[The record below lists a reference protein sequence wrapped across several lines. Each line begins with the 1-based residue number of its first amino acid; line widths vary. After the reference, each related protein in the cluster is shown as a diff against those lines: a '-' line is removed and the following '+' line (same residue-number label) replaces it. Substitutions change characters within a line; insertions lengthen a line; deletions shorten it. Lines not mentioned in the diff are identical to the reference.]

1 MPDVYPQ
8 TSPHKPIIGWKEWVT
23 LPDLGIP
30 AVKAKI
36 DTGARTSALHAFTLE
51 PFRREGRQMVRFGV
65 HPLQRRRDVVRTC
78 EAVVLDYRQVKNS
91 GGQIEERYVIHT
103 CLGLGDLD
111 WSIDLT
117 LTNRS
122 GMRFRMLLGRT
133 AVRGRLVVD
142 PGKAYLYGR
151 LRAKAYGVARSSSKR
166 KKVS

>member
-1 MPDVYPQ
+1 MPDADPQ
-8 TSPHKPIIGWKEWVT
+8 TPPHKPLIGWKEWVT

-36 DTGARTSALHAFTLE
+36 DTGARTSALHAFTLD
-51 PFRREGRQMVRFGV
+51 PFRRRGRQMVRFSV

-91 GGQIEERYVIHT
+91 GGLVEERYVIHT
-103 CLGLGDLD
+103 RLGLGDLD

-142 PGKAYLYGR
+142 PGKAYLCGR
-151 LRAKAYGVARSSSKR
+151 LRAKAYGVGRASSKR